1 MKIRSFIALPLSEE
15 TASSFFEVAE
25 ALCGLEHFHKIRW
38 LPPENCHMTMAF
50 LGYVETERLDRLG
63 RHLEQSLSDQ
73 AAGVLRFCE
82 VSPFPFNSRPRVI
95 AALAEPSDW
104 LKTLQSQ
111 CVQAARRSGIA
122 LERRR
127 FTPHVTLARLNG
139 RKKQTPGLPPLFME
153 KEIPVEHVVLFESL
167 LHPEGAEY
175 QVLEAFDLE

>member
-15 TASSFFEVAE
+15 TTSSFFEVAD

-38 LPPENCHMTMAF
+38 LSPENCHMTLAF
-50 LGYVETERLDRLG
+50 LGDVEAERLDRLA
-63 RHLEQSLSDQ
+63 RNLEQSLSDQ
-73 AAGVLRFCE
+73 AAGELRFCE

-95 AALAEPSDW
+95 AALAERSDW

-111 CVQAARRSGIA
+111 CVQAARRSRIA

-139 RKKQTPGLPPLFME
+139 LKKKLPGFPRLN
-153 KEIPVEHVVLFESL
+153 
-167 LHPEGAEY
+167 Y
-175 QVLEAFDLE
+175 QSK